1 MPPTTRTTEPGPAE
15 DRPAEAGN
23 SPLDTPDAPSA
34 VAPRLDAPAEAA
46 APAPAPPYDA
56 SAAPTQTMGAT
67 PATDSTPPAIGL
79 AATGDRCANCGAPLA
94 SDQQYCLR
102 CGERRGQAR
111 FHSTAPTTG
120 TAASSAAGAAPP
132 ARGSRFSAGTTLIAG
147 VATLLLAMG
156 IGVLIG
162 HETASSTP
170 AQTSAKAP
178 VVYLNGGGSA
188 AAASTAAPATTA
200 PTGNAGSSGSSNK
213 SSKSHKNANS
223 SASSS
228 TAAAATTPTTVKKL
242 PPATVTVGAKGSGPG
257 YQHGKFTGNF
267 FGN

>member
-15 DRPAEAGN
+15 DRPAEAG
-23 SPLDTPDAPSA
+23 SSRSDTRDAPSA
-34 VAPRLDAPAEAA
+34 VAP
-46 APAPAPPYDA
+46 PYDA
-56 SAAPTQTMGAT
+56 GAAPTQTMRAT
-67 PATDSTPPAIGL
+67 PVTDSAPRATDSAPPAIGL
-79 AATGDRCANCGAPLA
+79 AATGDQCANCGAPLA

-111 FHSTAPTTG
+111 FQSTAPTTG

-162 HETASSTP
+162 HETASSSP
-170 AQTSAKAP
+170 AQTNAKTP
-178 VVYLNGGGSA
+178 VVYLNGGGGA